1 MPQREEPLRDTAR
14 DLLRAMSG
22 GLLVGLPLLMTEEM
36 WHHGADVPWWKMLA
50 LLAVTFVIVVG
61 FNALSGF
68 RRDRTHAEVV
78 VDSVETMGVAI
89 VTAAIAML
97 VLGRIDI
104 GHPSPA
110 VGMVALE
117 AIPVAFG
124 ASIASAQVGEDAGS
138 GGPDADRQFG
148 PSGRLFVAAAGALLF
163 ALNVAPTIEVVML
176 ADEASPW
183 LVLAMMLA
191 TVVLTLGIVFVAEGM
206 RRRSRGE
213 IGPLDH
219 PLGETIAAYVIGL
232 GVSLA
237 LLWVFGRMD
246 GVGPV
251 QIVQRVVVLGIAAA
265 IGAAVGRVFIAGR
278 LAEGKG

>member
-1 MPQREEPLRDTAR
+1 MAKAETETVEDTAR
-14 DLLRAMSG
+14 ALLRAMIG

-36 WHHGADVPWWKMLA
+36 WQHGSDVAWWKMLA
-50 LLAVTFVIVVG
+50 LLAVTFGIVVG
-61 FNALSGF
+61 FNALAGF
-68 RRDRTHAEVV
+68 RRDRSHAEVV
-78 VDSVETMGVAI
+78 VDSVETMGLAI
-89 VTAAIAML
+89 VTAGIAM
-97 VLGRIDI
+97 VILGRIDI

-110 VGMVALE
+110 AGMIALE

-124 ASIASAQVGEDAGS
+124 ASIASAQVGEEGGS
-138 GGPDADRQFG
+138 GGPDTDSSFG

-183 LVLAMMLA
+183 LVLGMMLA
-191 TVVLTLGIVFVAEGM
+191 TLLLTLAIVFVAEGG
-206 RRRSRGE
+206 RRSRGDV
-213 IGPLDH
+213 GPLEH
-219 PLGETIAAYVIGL
+219 LIGETIAAYFIGL

-246 GVGPV
+246 GIGLAEL
-251 QIVQRVVVLGIAAA
+251 VQRVVVLGIAAG

-278 LAEGKG
+278 LGEGKS